1 MKSKIVAFGLASA
14 IAALSALAEEPAA
27 KKDDQDKDKP
37 DYSKPAMMYILYE
50 VVVEEP
56 QIKAPAPYMLHV
68 PGFGTVGFVLS
79 AAAGTGETTASA
91 MPFVDAFS
99 LLSTPAA
106 YTPYTFRDRWK
117 EWREKRETGETG
129 ETKK

>member
-1 MKSKIVAFGLASA
+1 MRTRIAGFALASA
-14 IAALSALAEEPAA
+14 LAAFSALAEEPVKTAEELE
-27 KKDDQDKDKP
+27 KEKP

-56 QIKAPAPYMLHV
+56 QIKAPEPYLLHV
-68 PGFGTVGFVLS
+68 PGFGTVGFVLA
-79 AAAGTGETTASA
+79 AAAGTGDSTASA
-91 MPFVDAFS
+91 MPTIDAFS

-117 EWREKRETGETG
+117 ERKEEKELTP
-129 ETKK
+129 KK